1 MNEAADRRVLIS
13 TPLGDMRVH
22 VDVAHAPKT
31 AGYFL
36 RDVAAGLF
44 DGTSF
49 YRIATDVNQDDDQP
63 VTIEVV
69 QGGLRQPETAPAASL
84 RHESTAE
91 TGLRHER
98 GTISLAR
105 FAPGAVYHSFF
116 ICRRDEPSLD
126 HGGARQPDG
135 QGFPAFGR
143 LEEGFDVIDRL
154 FEAAEAQEL
163 LSTEIPILRIR
174 LL

>member
-1 MNEAADRRVLIS
+1 MSEAADRRVLIS

-22 VDVAHAPKT
+22 VDVARAPET

-36 RDVAAGLF
+36 RDVVTGLF

-49 YRIATDVNQDDDQP
+49 YRIATDANQDDDQP

-69 QGGLRQPETAPAASL
+69 QGGVRQPERAPAASL

-126 HGGARQPDG
+126 YGGARQPDG
-135 QGFPAFGR
+135 QGFPAFGK
-143 LEEGFDVIDRL
+143 LVGGFDVLDRL
-154 FEAAEAQEL
+154 FEAAEAREL

-174 LL
+174 QL

>member
-1 MNEAADRRVLIS
+1 VSEAADRRVLIS

-22 VDVAHAPKT
+22 VDATRAPET
-31 AGYFL
+31 ADYFL

-49 YRIATDVNQDDDQP
+49 YRIATDANQDDDQP

-69 QGGLRQPETAPAASL
+69 QGGVRQPETAPAPSL

-126 HGGARQPDG
+126 YGGARQPDG

-143 LEEGFDVIDRL
+143 LVDGFDVLDRL

-163 LSTEIPILRIR
+163 LSTEIPILRIS

>member
-1 MNEAADRRVLIS
+1 
-13 TPLGDMRVH
+13 MRVH
-22 VDVAHAPKT
+22 VDVARAPET

-49 YRIATDVNQDDDQP
+49 YRIATDANQDDDQP
-63 VTIEVV
+63 VSIEVI
-69 QGGLRQPETAPAASL
+69 QGGLPQPEVAPASSL

-116 ICRRDEPSLD
+116 ICGRDEPSLD
-126 HGGARQPDG
+126 PGGAPARAAAPFARPPRPGLSPLSLQAA
-135 QGFPAFGR
+135 GFARPPTFGGTTR
-143 LEEGFDVIDRL
+143 LAVPHRPLDAMYRRPGHPLEEW
-154 FEAAEAQEL
+154 
-163 LSTEIPILRIR
+163 P
-174 LL
+174 